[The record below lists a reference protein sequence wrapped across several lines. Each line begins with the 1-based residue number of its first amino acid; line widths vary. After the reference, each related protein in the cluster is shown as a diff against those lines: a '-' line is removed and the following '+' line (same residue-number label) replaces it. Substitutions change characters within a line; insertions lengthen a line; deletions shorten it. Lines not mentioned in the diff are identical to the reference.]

1 MNLNQLLLIITNT
14 LIQYIYLHYKFRNDF
29 RVFHWI
35 WLTLID
41 FDFII
46 FIENIFRRINQ
57 GGCQNKKGVEV
68 NIEVGQFYN
77 NVL

>member
-14 LIQYIYLHYKFRNDF
+14 LIQYIYLHYKIRYDF
-29 RVFHWI
+29 RMFHWI

-41 FDFII
+41 FDFVF
-46 FIENIFRRINQ
+46 FIENIFIRINQ
-57 GGCQNKKGVEV
+57 GIGQNKKVVEG
-68 NIEVGQFYN
+68 NIEVGQFYS